1 MIEELRKIAAFSD
14 LPEDHLAWLVSKFD
28 DLRFQPGDVIIQT
41 GDPANW
47 LAVVLEGEF
56 RLQRTDVPDSP
67 IFTVRAG
74 EITGKLPYSRLKEY
88 RGTGIAIQP
97 TRILRLHEQYFP
109 EMVSRMPQLGQ
120 RLVALMADRI
130 RETTR
135 MEQQRDKLMA
145 LGKLSAGLAHE
156 LNNPAAAAQRAVK
169 TLKESLLT
177 LREASIRLHLRCLRP
192 EQWDVLSRFEVQ
204 AMTEGRRLE
213 FDPIALA
220 DREDRLTTWL
230 ENHQVAEPWKVSS
243 PMAEGGIEPVQLDSI
258 VENVGTEALPDVLS
272 RLANWFVLE
281 RVVEEVDT
289 STRRISEL
297 VRAVKEYSYMD
308 QAPLQEV
315 DIHQGLESTLM
326 ILGHRLKHGVTVTRD
341 YEAGLPRVCAF
352 GSELNQVW
360 TNLIDNALDAMDGKG
375 EIRIR
380 TRREVDRVMVEIGD
394 NGPGIPPDVQSHIFE
409 PFFTTKGVGKGTG
422 LGLDTVCRI
431 IRSHHGDI
439 HLDSKPGDTR
449 FQVRLPL
456 DQPRQPKG
464 ENHVTEM

>member
-28 DLRFQPGDVIIQT
+28 DLRFRPGEVIIQV

-67 IFTVRAG
+67 IFTVRGG
-74 EITGKLPYSRLKEY
+74 EITGKLPYSRLTEY

-135 MEQQRDKLMA
+135 MEQQRDKLMS

-177 LREASIRLHLRCLRP
+177 LREASIRLHLRWLTP
-192 EQWDVLSRFEVQ
+192 EQWDFLSRFEIE
-204 AMTEGRRLE
+204 AMAQGRQRQ
-213 FDPIALA
+213 FDPVALA
-220 DREDRLTTWL
+220 DREDRLTAWL
-230 ENHQVAEPWKVSS
+230 ESYQVAEPWKVSS
-243 PMAEGGIEPVQLDSI
+243 PLAEGGLEPAQLDSI
-258 VENVGTEALPDVLS
+258 VEHVGSEALADVLT

-281 RVVEEVDT
+281 RLVEEVDA
-289 STRRISEL
+289 STKRISEL

-308 QAPLQEV
+308 QARLQEV
-315 DIHQGLESTLM
+315 DIHQSLETTLV
-326 ILGHRLKHGVTVTRD
+326 ILGHRLKQGVTVTRD

-375 EIRIR
+375 EIRLR
-380 TRREVDRVMVEIGD
+380 TRRELDRVMVEIGD
-394 NGPGIPPDVQSHIFE
+394 NGPGVPPDVQPHIFE

-431 IRSHHGDI
+431 IRNHHGDI
-439 HLDSKPGDTR
+439 SLDSKPGDTR

-456 DQPRQPKG
+456 DQPRQPKE
-464 ENHVTEM
+464 ENHADI